1 MKIFLF
7 FAALAFAQTGTSDL
21 KIQLSAEPS
30 TLDPYHVSDVLGFN
44 LISNVAEGLLRLD
57 GRGELKN
64 GLAESYKISKDG
76 RTYRFRLRKGAKWS
90 DGKAVEVE
98 ELVAGFRH
106 ALDPKTA
113 ARDASLLASVKEVR
127 RDGDEFVIELKEPDS
142 SLLQV
147 ITMPLAA
154 PLRKENIGPKGEW
167 RAESPSTG
175 AYRIAS
181 YKPDREIRLEPN
193 PHYGGATLPLLFRVI
208 PEETTALNLFET
220 GGLDILTTVPGTEI
234 PRLEKQGL
242 LRKSPGAG
250 AFYLAFNLTKEP
262 FSDVRWRK
270 ALAASVNRESLAK
283 VQPGSLDPVRGY
295 LPESLAGFRDS
306 KTDFRREKEWAAG
319 QPPPKISLVYPSTAL
334 GGLLMQR
341 LQADLKGWEIKL
353 EPMEWKAY
361 LGRLQGEAPA
371 LFYMGYSAPFND
383 PMSHLKLFLS
393 TEPDNRSRYK
403 NSRYDALV
411 EKVRRER
418 GTSREKAAAEAQKI
432 LVEEDAAV
440 IPLLSRPSLHG
451 VAKGIKGFSVNP
463 FGVVE
468 MRSLRR

>member
-1 MKIFLF
+1 MMIYLLL
-7 FAALAFAQTGTSDL
+7 ATLAFAETAPL
-21 KIQLSAEPS
+21 KIQLSAEPN

-57 GRGELKN
+57 GKGELKN

-76 RTYRFRLRKGAKWS
+76 RTYRFRLRQGAKWS
-90 DGKAVEVE
+90 DGKAVEIDE
-98 ELVAGFRH
+98 FVAGFKR

-127 RDGDEFVIELKEPDS
+127 KEGEELVIELKAPDS

-154 PLRKENIGPKGEW
+154 PIRSDSRGPGGEW
-167 RAESPSTG
+167 KAESPSTG
-175 AYRIAS
+175 AYRIS
-181 YKPDREIRLEPN
+181 VYKPDREIRLEPN
-193 PHYGGATLPLLFRVI
+193 PHYGGASLPLLFRVV

-234 PRLEKQGL
+234 PRLEEQGL
-242 LRKSPGAG
+242 LARGPGAG
-250 AFYLAFNLTKEP
+250 VFYLAFNLSQEP
-262 FSDVRWRK
+262 FKDARWRK
-270 ALAASVNRESLAK
+270 ALAASINRGNLAK
-283 VQPGSLDPVRGY
+283 VQPGTLDPAGGY
-295 LPESLAGFRDS
+295 LPAAIEGARES
-306 KTDFRREKEWAAG
+306 KPDFRKEKAWAAA
-319 QPPPKISLVYPSTAL
+319 QPKPKISLVYPSTAL
-334 GGLLMQR
+334 ANLLMQR
-341 LQADLKGWEIKL
+341 LQADLKGWDLKL

-393 TEPDNRSRYK
+393 TEPDNRSHYQNAK
-403 NSRYDALV
+403 YDGLV
-411 EKVRRER
+411 ERVRCEHGTARVRAAREAGR
-418 GTSREKAAAEAQKI
+418 I

-440 IPLLSRPSLHG
+440 IPLLSRPLIHG
-451 VAKGIKGFSVNP
+451 VAKGIKGFRVNP
-463 FGVVE
+463 YGVVDFRE
-468 MRSLRR
+468 LKR

>member
-1 MKIFLF
+1 MKIFLL
-7 FAALAFAQTGTSDL
+7 FAALALAENAPL
-21 KIQLSAEPS
+21 KVQLSAEPN

-57 GRGELKN
+57 GKGELKN

-90 DGKAVEVE
+90 DGKPVEID

-127 RDGDEFVIELKEPDS
+127 KEKDEFVIELKEPDS

-154 PLRKENIGPKGEW
+154 PLRKENLGPRGEW
-167 RAESPSTG
+167 KAESPSTG
-175 AYRIAS
+175 AYRISS

-193 PHYGGATLPLLFRVI
+193 PHYGGAALALVFRVI

-234 PRLEKQGL
+234 PRLQKQGL
-242 LRKSPGAG
+242 LEKSAGAG

-262 FSDVRWRK
+262 FADVRWRK
-270 ALAASVNRESLAK
+270 ALAASLNRESLAK
-283 VQPGSLDPVRGY
+283 VQPGTLDPVRSY
-295 LPESLAGFRDS
+295 LPSAIEGSRDS
-306 KTDFRREKEWAAG
+306 KPDFRNEKEWAA
-319 QPPPKISLVYPSTAL
+319 QQAKPKISLVYPSTAL
-334 GGLLMQR
+334 GGLVMQR
-341 LQADLKGWEIKL
+341 IQADLKGWDIKL

-361 LGRLQGEAPA
+361 LGRLQGEAPP

-393 TEPDNRSRYK
+393 TEPDNRSRYQNAK
-403 NSRYDALV
+403 YDSLV
-411 EKVRRER
+411 EKVRHER
-418 GTSREKAAAEAQKI
+418 GAARVKAAEAAQRL

-440 IPLLSRPSLHG
+440 IPLLSRPQLHG
-451 VAKGIKGFSVNP
+451 VAKGIKGFRVNP
-463 FGVVE
+463 FGVVDFRE
-468 MRSLRR
+468 LRR